1 MSEHKFVRDTLSKAV
16 LNTDVNALEQYRFAR
31 DQRLQEQ
38 NILQNCVDDIS
49 SLKDDMV
56 EIKNLLLKIS
66 EKYYGKESPKT

>member
-38 NILQNCVDDIS
+38 NILQNCVEDIS
-49 SLKDDMV
+49 SLKDDMQ
-56 EIKNLLLKIS
+56 EIKNLLLKLS
-66 EKYYGKESPKT
+66 EN

>member
-16 LNTDVNALEQYRFAR
+16 LNTDVNALEQYKFTR

-49 SLKDDMV
+49 SLKDDMT

-66 EKYYGKESPKT
+66 EK

>member
-1 MSEHKFVRDTLSKAV
+1 MIEHKFVRDTLSKAV
-16 LNTDVNALEQYRFAR
+16 LNTDVNALEQYKFAR

-66 EKYYGKESPKT
+66 EK

>member
-16 LNTDVNALEQYRFAR
+16 LNTDINSLEQYKITR

-38 NILQNCVDDIS
+38 NILQNCVEDIS
-49 SLKDDMV
+49 SLKDDMQ

-66 EKYYGKESPKT
+66 EK